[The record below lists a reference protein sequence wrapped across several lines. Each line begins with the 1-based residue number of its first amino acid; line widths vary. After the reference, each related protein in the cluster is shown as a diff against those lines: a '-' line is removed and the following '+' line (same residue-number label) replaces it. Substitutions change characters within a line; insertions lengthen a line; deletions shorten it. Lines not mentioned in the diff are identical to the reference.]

1 VRLHEFSRYQRQSVI
16 NEVTDED
23 ISSLQVRM
31 VGIITQLYGRIVETG
46 TRKPYSLDAL
56 LMMLSE
62 QGVPLNAEQFREM
75 IQVPPLS
82 NLISNVKGNKVIFK
96 GQNDVSGNTDLESPD
111 ASSDTLDKMAKR
123 AAKKRD

>member
-1 VRLHEFSRYQRQSVI
+1 VI

>member
-1 VRLHEFSRYQRQSVI
+1 MRLHEFSRYQRQSVI